1 MHQHQ
6 RRTIPALTLRA
17 LFVCLSYNCGMPKAN
32 TPKELLLVGGPNGAG
47 KTTFATEYVAQ
58 KGCTYLGAD
67 AIAYEM
73 APDDVASVA
82 VAAGREFIYRLD
94 ALLKAGETAIVE
106 STLAGK
112 SLAKW
117 LERAKAEGYEVTVI
131 YVMIDSAEKSLQRVK
146 ERVNQGGHDVP
157 EADVIRRFERTARN
171 FWHTYREIADLWD
184 IYYNQDEQRLLV
196 ATGDRDT
203 WIVHEEQRFEK
214 FLQIAGE

>member
-1 MHQHQ
+1 M
-6 RRTIPALTLRA
+6 
-17 LFVCLSYNCGMPKAN
+17 
-32 TPKELLLVGGPNGAG
+32 PKELLLVGGPNGAG
-47 KTTFATEYVAQ
+47 KTTFANEYVAQ

-67 AIAYEM
+67 AIAYEL

-94 ALLKAGETAIVE
+94 ALLKAGETAVVE

-117 LERAKAEGYEVTVI
+117 LERAKTLGYEVTVI

-157 EADVIRRFERTARN
+157 AADIIRRFERTARN

-196 ATGDRDT
+196 ATGDKDS
-203 WIVHEEQRFEK
+203 WIVHKERRFEQ
-214 FLQIAGE
+214 FLQIVGE